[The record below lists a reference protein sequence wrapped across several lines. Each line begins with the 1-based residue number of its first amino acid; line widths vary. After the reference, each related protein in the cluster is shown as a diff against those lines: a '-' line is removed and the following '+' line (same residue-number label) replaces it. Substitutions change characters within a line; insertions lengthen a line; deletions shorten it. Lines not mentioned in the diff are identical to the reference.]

1 MGPVLNLLCGV
12 LALVLAYLLFRPR
25 AGWFWRWR
33 WRRRAEDVARV
44 QMEDALKHLYHR
56 REAGMPGTLE
66 GLAGALQIT
75 CDRAAQIAQRLE
87 QRSLVATRGVGLSL
101 TEEGRL
107 YALQV
112 IRTHRLWEHY
122 LAHETGVAEREWH
135 ARADRVEHQM
145 SPQEVNALSA
155 RMGHPVFDPHG
166 DPIPTAAGDMRDL
179 AGQPLNTIDA
189 GSLVRVVHLE
199 DEPESTYRELLAARL
214 EPGMMV
220 NVLAANDRGV
230 ELDTG
235 ISQCR
240 LPSLVAANVTVL
252 PLPKE
257 AADQLPVRR
266 LSSLLAGRQGTVRGI
281 SPACRGVERRR
292 LLDLGLVPGTR
303 VSAEFASPAGD
314 PMAYRV
320 RGALIALRN
329 QQADMILIEPLLSR
343 QVSRPADSVEVSP

>member
-1 MGPVLNLLCGV
+1 MGPLLNLACGA
-12 LALVLAYLLFRPR
+12 LGLVLAYLLFRPR
-25 AGWFWRWR
+25 TGWYWRWS
-33 WRRRAEDVARV
+33 RRPGDAARV
-44 QMEDALKHLYHR
+44 RMEDALKHLFNNS
-56 REAGMPGTLE
+56 ESGIPGTIE
-66 GLAGALQIT
+66 SLAGALQIS
-75 CDRAAQIAQRLE
+75 CDTAAHLAHRLE
-87 QRSLVATRGVGLSL
+87 QRSLLTARGVGFGL

-135 ARADRVEHQM
+135 SRADRVEHQM
-145 SPQEVNALSA
+145 SPAEVDALSS

-166 DPIPTAAGDMRDL
+166 DPIPTARGEVCGL
-179 AGQPLNTIDA
+179 QGQPLNTMDA
-189 GSLVRVVHLE
+189 GRLVRVVHIE

-214 EPGMMV
+214 EPGMT
-220 NVLAANDRGV
+220 LSILESNDRGL

-235 ISQCR
+235 ISHCQ
-240 LPSLVAANVTVL
+240 LSPLVAANVTVL
-252 PLPKE
+252 ALSDE
-257 AADQLPVRR
+257 AAGQLHTRR
-266 LSSLLAGRQGTVRGI
+266 LSSLAAGEQGTVSGI

-303 VSAEFASPAGD
+303 VLAEFASPAGD

-329 QQADMILIEPLLSR
+329 QQAGMIYIEPGGGN
-343 QVSRPADSVEVSP
+343 VPT